1 MGRRSRKRVTGE
13 SLAGASRASA
23 DTDTTTRAE
32 RDEARRRRAQ
42 ELARAQSGG
51 RRGRDDPRLPAPW
64 GPFPLTELVVLLAI
78 GLLIAAF
85 VVRGERGRTMLA
97 AGLLLGSLGGLEVS
111 IREHFAGYRSHTTI
125 FAAAAGVLT
134 IVVVTLIV
142 HPIKLWIVGLIA
154 LAMFCLT
161 FYLAREAFKRRSGGV
176 GFKAGHRS

>member
-1 MGRRSRKRVTGE
+1 MGRRSRKRSTGE
-13 SLAGASRASA
+13 GTTVERGA
-23 DTDTTTRAE
+23 TTRAE

-42 ELARAQSGG
+42 ELARSQGG
-51 RRGRDDPRLPAPW
+51 RHGRGDPRLPAPW

-78 GLLIAAF
+78 GLLIGAF

-142 HPIKLWIVGLIA
+142 HPIKLWIVALIA

-176 GFKAGHRS
+176 GFRAGR

>member
-1 MGRRSRKRVTGE
+1 MGRRSRKRLTVE
-13 SLAGASRASA
+13 DSAGRRDAS
-23 DTDTTTRAE
+23 TRAD

-42 ELARAQSGG
+42 EASRAAKE
-51 RRGRDDPRLPAPW
+51 RDDPRLPAPW

-78 GLLIAAF
+78 GLLIGAF

-134 IVVVTLIV
+134 IVVVTLVI
-142 HPIKLWIVGLIA
+142 HPIKLWIVALVA

-176 GFKAGHRS
+176 GFKAGR

>member
-1 MGRRSRKRVTGE
+1 MGRRSRKRPPRDAPAREREV
-13 SLAGASRASA
+13 
-23 DTDTTTRAE
+23 TTRAE
-32 RDEARRRRAQ
+32 RDEARRERAQ
-42 ELARAQSGG
+42 QAARARADS
-51 RRGRDDPRLPAPW
+51 DDPRLAAPW

-125 FAAAAGVLT
+125 FAGVAGVLT

-142 HPIKLWIVGLIA
+142 HPIKLWIVGIIA
-154 LAMFCLT
+154 LAVAGLT
-161 FYLAREAFKRRSGGV
+161 FYLAREAFKKRSGGV
-176 GFKAGHRS
+176 GFRAR

>member
-1 MGRRSRKRVTGE
+1 MGRRSRKRTG
-13 SLAGASRASA
+13 GDDPASGPAAS
-23 DTDTTTRAE
+23 TRAE
-32 RDEARRRRAQ
+32 RDEARRRRAR
-42 ELARAQSGG
+42 EASRPAS
-51 RRGRDDPRLPAPW
+51 RRSDPRLPAPW

-78 GLLIAAF
+78 GLLIGAF
-85 VVRGERGRTMLA
+85 IVRGERGRTMLA

-142 HPIKLWIVGLIA
+142 HPIKLWIVALIA

-176 GFKAGHRS
+176 GFRAGRQ

>member
-1 MGRRSRKRVTGE
+1 MGRRSRKRMTGE
-13 SLAGASRASA
+13 GPAVEAGAS
-23 DTDTTTRAE
+23 TRAE

-42 ELARAQSGG
+42 ELARAERG
-51 RRGRDDPRLPAPW
+51 GRDDPRLPAPW

-85 VVRGERGRTMLA
+85 LVRGERGRTMLA

-154 LAMFCLT
+154 LAMACLT
-161 FYLAREAFKRRSGGV
+161 YYLAREAFKRRSGGV
-176 GFKAGHRS
+176 GFRAGR

>member
-1 MGRRSRKRVTGE
+1 MTG
-13 SLAGASRASA
+13 
-23 DTDTTTRAE
+23 DTTAVAPSESTRAE
-32 RDEARRRRAQ
+32 RDEARRVRAQ
-42 ELARAQSGG
+42 EVARERARRGG
-51 RRGRDDPRLPAPW
+51 RDSDDPRLPAPW

-134 IVVVTLIV
+134 IVVVTLVV
-142 HPIKLWIVGLIA
+142 HPIKLWIVALIA

-161 FYLAREAFKRRSGGV
+161 FYLTRKAFKRRSGGV
-176 GFKAGHRS
+176 GFRAGR

>member
-1 MGRRSRKRVTGE
+1 MGRRSRKRMPGE
-13 SLAGASRASA
+13 GPARGAS
-23 DTDTTTRAE
+23 TRAE
-32 RDEARRRRAQ
+32 RDEARRQRAQ
-42 ELARAQSGG
+42 ELARAERAG
-51 RRGRDDPRLPAPW
+51 RRGDDPRLPAPW

-111 IREHFAGYRSHTTI
+111 IREHFAGYRSHTTM

-176 GFKAGHRS
+176 GFRAGR

>member
-1 MGRRSRKRVTGE
+1 MGRRSRKRTGGE
-13 SLAGASRASA
+13 ASA
-23 DTDTTTRAE
+23 PAAGKSTRAE

-42 ELARAQSGG
+42 EAAAR
-51 RRGRDDPRLPAPW
+51 RRESDDPRLPAPW

-78 GLLIAAF
+78 GLLIGAF
-85 VVRGERGRTMLA
+85 IVRGERGRTMLA

-134 IVVVTLIV
+134 IVVVTLVV
-142 HPIKLWIVGLIA
+142 HPIKLWIVALIA
-154 LAMFCLT
+154 LAMFCLV

-176 GFKAGHRS
+176 GFRAGR

>member
-1 MGRRSRKRVTGE
+1 MGRRSRKRMGGDDG
-13 SLAGASRASA
+13 AGAVR
-23 DTDTTTRAE
+23 TDTTTRAE
-32 RDEARRRRAQ
+32 RDEARRRRAL
-42 ELARAQSGG
+42 EASRAAKE
-51 RRGRDDPRLPAPW
+51 RDDPRLPAPW

-78 GLLIAAF
+78 GLLIGAF
-85 VVRGERGRTMLA
+85 IVRGERGRTMLA

-142 HPIKLWIVGLIA
+142 HPIKLWIVALIA

-176 GFKAGHRS
+176 GFKAGR

>member
-1 MGRRSRKRVTGE
+1 MGRRSRKRAGGDSPGPAPGE
-13 SLAGASRASA
+13 S
-23 DTDTTTRAE
+23 TRAE
-32 RDEARRRRAQ
+32 RDEARRRRAR
-42 ELARAQSGG
+42 EAAV
-51 RRGRDDPRLPAPW
+51 RRRDSDDPRLPAPW

-134 IVVVTLIV
+134 IVVVTLVV
-142 HPIKLWIVGLIA
+142 HPIKLWIVALIA
-154 LAMFCLT
+154 LAMFCLV

-176 GFKAGHRS
+176 GFKAGR